1 MLEWLLAIPLWFF
14 NAPAQ
19 QQDYVGVVAA
29 EAAYAALLP
38 DAAPVKPKVPRKD
51 CKTCKGTGKVT
62 HGDGHSTECPDC
74 DPALEAADLKIS
86 IVAPSVEK
94 IEAPTPTMKS
104 SGFPP
109 RQLRSA
115 Q

>member
-1 MLEWLLAIPLWFF
+1 MLEWLLAIPLWFS

-19 QQDYVGVVAA
+19 QQDYVGMVAA

-38 DAAPVKPKVPRKD
+38 DTTPVKPKVPRKD
-51 CKTCKGTGKVT
+51 CKTCNGSGKVRQ
-62 HGDGHSTECPDC
+62 GDGHETECPDC
-74 DPALEAADLKIS
+74 DPTLGADIKLD
-86 IVAPSVEK
+86 IVAP
-94 IEAPTPTMKS
+94 AMKS